1 MNSARIRV
9 VGILSWSQRGAML
22 TTLQSEVW
30 IIETDED
37 LDTFLGKT
45 ILVEGTISGLD
56 RLSAY
61 WIGELK
67 G

>member
-1 MNSARIRV
+1 
-9 VGILSWSQRGAML
+9 ML